1 MAAPQTVNI
10 LNLHGGGIRGYL
22 SATFLKRFCTEAG
35 INPSELYNTFDIIT
49 GTSIGGIQALG
60 YANGKTPQY
69 MLDLFNNYGASIF
82 DYGTFAPHVVSRSQ
96 YMGAVLAGVEL
107 GGLISGYDY
116 TYNGITL
123 KSMYQNTT
131 LKTQL
136 EAAIGVNTLLSD
148 LPGKVIIT
156 SYDVDES
163 KPVLFSNITGHD
175 PFLMGASEKAVDVG
189 LATSAAPIYFPI
201 HTFGGHSYT
210 DGGVFQNNPVVT
222 AYSVAKR
229 LHPSARRFNI
239 LSVGTGVKPEG
250 FITDAGSY
258 ASYNVQLMQYALAN
272 IFIPGPQRAAS
283 EQIAFDADYPYFD
296 VNLYQFNYTF
306 GADEDDAMDNPDASN
321 LANLAIYANNQY
333 DADAVDIANFITHLN
348 AV

>member
-1 MAAPQTVNI
+1 MAAPETVNI

-22 SATFLKRFCTEAG
+22 SATFLKRFCIEAG
-35 INPSELYNTFDIIT
+35 INANQLYNTFDIIS

-60 YANGKTPQY
+60 YAYGKSPQY
-69 MLDLFNNYGASIF
+69 MLDLFDTYGANIF
-82 DYGTFAPHVVSRSQ
+82 GYGTFAPHVVSRDQ
-96 YMGAVLAGVEL
+96 YMGAVLMGIEL

-131 LKTQL
+131 LQSEL
-136 EAAIGVNTLLSD
+136 ENAVGSTTLLSD

-163 KPVLFSNITGHD
+163 KPVLFSNITGHE

-210 DGGVFQNNPVVT
+210 DGGVFQNNPVET
-222 AYSVAKR
+222 AFSVAKR
-229 LHPSARRFNI
+229 LYPNARRFNI

-250 FITDAGSY
+250 FTTDVGSY
-258 ASYNVQLMQYALAN
+258 ASYNVQLMQYALSK

-283 EQIAFDADYPYFD
+283 DQIAFDSSYPYFD
-296 VNLYQFNYTF
+296 INLYQFNYTF
-306 GADEDDAMDNPDASN
+306 GAGEDDAMDNPDASN
-321 LANLAIYANNQY
+321 LANLSTYANNQY
-333 DADAVDIANFITHLN
+333 DTDAVDIANFITHLN